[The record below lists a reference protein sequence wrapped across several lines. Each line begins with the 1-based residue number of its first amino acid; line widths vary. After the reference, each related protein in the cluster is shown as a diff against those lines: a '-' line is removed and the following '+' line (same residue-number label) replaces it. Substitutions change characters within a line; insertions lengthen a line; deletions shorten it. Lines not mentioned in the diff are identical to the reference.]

1 MSNMSTTN
9 LDELIEQER
18 RRASERIAKL
28 KRAAAAEQRKVHE
41 KVVELLRERHADQYE
56 RLIAEAGLALAA
68 EKDARSKRATGSVE
82 LSRVHA
88 RNACPAGGRAHGW
101 GVSP

>member
-1 MSNMSTTN
+1 MSDTN
-9 LDELIEQER
+9 THLDELIKAER
-18 RRASERIAKL
+18 AKANAKIAQL
-28 KRAAAAEQRKVHE
+28 RRAAAAEQRKVHE

-56 RLIAEAGLALAA
+56 RLVAEAGLALAA